1 MLWKQGTLQCQTRTP
16 YCEGYSKARP
26 GTDLTPLDL
35 MAFIRNNLQ
44 RKRSSERGIMYYVH
58 TDSGLGFTQQGWMPT
73 PGSLVDTD
81 QSQRLLLSSFKGSRT
96 HSYRMKGRKRVWSC
110 SLQNSEKALP
120 AHCSSLSRPIS
131 DAHHQLL
138 TRKSRSCFYPKG
150 KECCLLRCRSP
161 AAPEGEVPCSAGSSW
176 TSRRFWAELSGGYT
190 EWPPLCWHGCR
201 RGSLLGCCHPLGR
214 TGEW

>member
-16 YCEGYSKARP
+16 YWEGYSKARP

-35 MAFIRNNLQ
+35 MAFTRNNLQ
-44 RKRSSERGIMYYVH
+44 RKRSSERGIMYNVH

-73 PGSLVDTD
+73 PASLVDTD

-110 SLQNSEKALP
+110 SLQVKDNSEKPLP

-131 DAHHQLL
+131 DAHHQFL
-138 TRKSRSCFYPKG
+138 TRKIRPCFHPKG
-150 KECCLLRCRSP
+150 KEC
-161 AAPEGEVPCSAGSSW
+161 
-176 TSRRFWAELSGGYT
+176 
-190 EWPPLCWHGCR
+190 
-201 RGSLLGCCHPLGR
+201 
-214 TGEW
+214 